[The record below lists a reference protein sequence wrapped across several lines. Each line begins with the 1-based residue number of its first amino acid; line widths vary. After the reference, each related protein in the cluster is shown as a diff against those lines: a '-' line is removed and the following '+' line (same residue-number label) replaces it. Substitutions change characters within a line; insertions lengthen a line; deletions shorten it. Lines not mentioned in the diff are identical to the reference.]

1 MKHPGTDIRPTG
13 SDFRPTGSDFRPT
26 GSDIPPSGIIRP
38 HGWAVSLAQ
47 RAVDGCVKAAALVG
61 ANYVYGSPWTPELT
75 WAAGLAIL
83 FFQLVAP
90 VSGLYRSWR
99 GTRLGDELTTVMG
112 TWLGTVPLL
121 LLAAFLTKTT
131 DNYSRIIM
139 MGWLVAAPL
148 AVMFVRAQARWALR
162 YLRSRGRNLRRVA
175 IAGATASGVSLCR
188 RIASMKESGNRVV
201 GMYDDRGLER
211 LTDQDLGGKVLLGSL
226 QKLVTDAKSGRLDV
240 IYIALPLRAERRIQ
254 DLISRLAD
262 TTATVYVVADLFM
275 FDLMNARWGNIG
287 DMPIVSVFDTPFHGL
302 GGWVKRLEDILL
314 STVILLL
321 IAIPMLFIAL
331 AVKLTSK
338 GPVFFAQTRYGL
350 NGRPIKVLKFR
361 SMTTCDD
368 GPVVVQAKKGDSRIT
383 PLGRLLRRTSLDE
396 LPQFW
401 NVFTGE
407 MSVVGPRPHAVAHNE
422 IYRGQIRGYMLR
434 HKVKPG
440 ITGWAQVNGLRGET
454 EAVEK
459 MQSRVQHDLYYID
472 NWSLFWDL
480 KIVLLTVFG
489 NKVRSHAV

>member
-1 MKHPGTDIRPTG
+1 MKHPSSENRPDG
-13 SDFRPTGSDFRPT
+13 F
-26 GSDIPPSGIIRP
+26 IRP
-38 HGWAVSLAQ
+38 HAWAVTLVRRVVDAGLM
-47 RAVDGCVKAAALVG
+47 AVALYGANHAYGKPWTSDLLWAAAL
-61 ANYVYGSPWTPELT
+61 
-75 WAAGLAIL
+75 AAA

-99 GTRLGDELTTVMG
+99 GTRVGDELTTVMG

-131 DNYSRIIM
+131 DNYSRVVM
-139 MGWLVAAPL
+139 TVWLILAPL
-148 AVMFVRAQARWALR
+148 AVMLGRVQVRVGLR
-162 YLRSRGRNLRRVA
+162 YFRSRGRNLRRVA

-188 RIASMKESGNRVV
+188 RIAAMKESGNRVV

-211 LTDQDLGGKVLLGSL
+211 LTDSDLGGKVLLGGL
-226 QKLVTDAKSGRLDV
+226 QKLVTDAKAGRIDV
-240 IYIALPLRAERRIQ
+240 VYIALPLRAERRIQ

-275 FDLMNARWGNIG
+275 FDLMHARWGNVG
-287 DMPIVSVFDTPFHGL
+287 DLPVVSVFDTPFHGL
-302 GGWVKRLEDILL
+302 GGWVKRLEDIVL
-314 STVILLL
+314 SSIILIL
-321 IAIPMLFIAL
+321 IAIPMLVIAV
-331 AVKLTSK
+331 AIKLTSK

-368 GPVVVQAKKGDSRIT
+368 GPVIVQAKKGDARIT
-383 PLGRLLRRTSLDE
+383 PLGAFLRRTSLDE

-401 NVFTGE
+401 NVFTGQ

-454 EAVEK
+454 EVVEK

-480 KIVLLTVFG
+480 KIVFLTIFG
-489 NKVRSHAV
+489 HKVRSHAV

>member
-1 MKHPGTDIRPTG
+1 VEPDLKHPSSENRPEG
-13 SDFRPTGSDFRPT
+13 F
-26 GSDIPPSGIIRP
+26 IRP
-38 HGWAVSLAQ
+38 HVWAISLVRRVIDACLMGAALYGANHAYDKPWTSDLMWAVALA
-47 RAVDGCVKAAALVG
+47 A
-61 ANYVYGSPWTPELT
+61 
-75 WAAGLAIL
+75 L

-131 DNYSRIIM
+131 DNYSRLVM
-139 MGWLVAAPL
+139 TGWLVLAPL
-148 AVMFVRAQARWALR
+148 TVMLGRVQVRVALR
-162 YLRSRGRNLRRVA
+162 YFRSRGRNSRRVA

-211 LTDQDLGGKVLLGSL
+211 LTEGELGGKVLLGGL
-226 QKLVTDAKSGRLDV
+226 QKLVADAKAGRIDV
-240 IYIALPLRAERRIQ
+240 VYIALPLRAERRIQ

-275 FDLMNARWGNIG
+275 FDLMHARWGNVG
-287 DMPIVSVFDTPFHGL
+287 DLPVVSVFDTPFHGL
-302 GGWVKRLEDILL
+302 GGWVKRLEDIVL
-314 STVILLL
+314 SSMILIL
-321 IAIPMLFIAL
+321 IAIPMLVIAI
-331 AVKLTSK
+331 AIKLTSK

-368 GPVVVQAKKGDSRIT
+368 GPVIVQAKKGDARIT
-383 PLGRLLRRTSLDE
+383 PLGAFLRRTSLDE

-401 NVFTGE
+401 NVFTGQ

-454 EAVEK
+454 EVVEK

-480 KIVLLTVFG
+480 KIVFLTIFG
-489 NKVRSHAV
+489 HKVRSHAV